1 MGRPETVPTSVQ
13 CTIGSLN
20 KSLNFLFDHVIP
32 KSLAKTG
39 RGNIWSKI
47 KEQNPPRLSNGSVI
61 AAPAGGA
68 VTLSRLPFHIS
79 DRRRRGPGLSLTMA
93 LMAIGWVSWWPGQL
107 TAPGVTCTGVNGHWD
122 QPPSGLGLQTVHWA
136 AAAFDSEI
144 ILSALLKSGPG
155 SSCALRGREANSSFC
170 LNHYRRYLCEIDTI
184 RTEITNRFLKWVL
197 CPYIILPNWQSK
209 CFQCTLPLKFS
220 RFSSTSLET
229 ISRCPSNILAASS
242 LPTVH

>member
-79 DRRRRGPGLSLTMA
+79 DRRREEGAGSEPHNGFDGHRMSV
-93 LMAIGWVSWWPGQL
+93 LMARPADSPGGDMHRCQ
-107 TAPGVTCTGVNGHWD
+107 W
-122 QPPSGLGLQTVHWA
+122 S
-136 AAAFDSEI
+136 
-144 ILSALLKSGPG
+144 LKIETSRPVAWGF
-155 SSCALRGREANSSFC
+155 R
-170 LNHYRRYLCEIDTI
+170 
-184 RTEITNRFLKWVL
+184 
-197 CPYIILPNWQSK
+197 
-209 CFQCTLPLKFS
+209 QCTELQQPLIRRLFWVRSWNLGQGVLVPCEAEKRIPVF
-220 RFSSTSLET
+220 
-229 ISRCPSNILAASS
+229 
-242 LPTVH
+242 V